1 MLTVKKHID
10 NLYKSKICDDEKEN
24 TEKNKFIVNKN
35 LGLLEKKYNSASITK
50 IYKTMAEAQYYQIK
64 YGGYI
69 YKVSDYKF
77 EEVDLTEEEIDEGV
91 ISKAEQLDRRELYVL
106 INNVKKDLEESFN
119 PIKDLI
125 YDIQL
130 LKLWQLYKKAQE
142 NDIVVYGIK
151 TDCLLVK
158 EDKNKLNSIFKFDK
172 NIGGVKFEQYKK
184 PINKK
189 ICMYSNDLIEF
200 KMPTVNIIKLNN
212 EYDANEMKEKLQ
224 SLNHVLIN
232 GLLPGSGKTTGAK
245 NSGYKLEFVTPYN
258 KLCQELRKEK
268 YDSVTL
274 NKLLNINITGEHNKN
289 TKPQDLSKYE
299 AICFDEVKMY
309 GPHYLSKIYNFM
321 NNTDKKVFATGD
333 SDQLQPFGFY
343 LNNVTNV
350 KEYMKRCIDI
360 MFPNQIILEHNKRL
374 KTIQDQLLL
383 IQIKEDIFNL
393 NLDVGQTM
401 ENILKP
407 LTDIKL

>member
-1 MLTVKKHID
+1 
-10 NLYKSKICDDEKEN
+10 
-24 TEKNKFIVNKN
+24 
-35 LGLLEKKYNSASITK
+35 
-50 IYKTMAEAQYYQIK
+50 
-64 YGGYI
+64 
-69 YKVSDYKF
+69 
-77 EEVDLTEEEIDEGV
+77 
-91 ISKAEQLDRRELYVL
+91 
-106 INNVKKDLEESFN
+106 
-119 PIKDLI
+119 
-125 YDIQL
+125 
-130 LKLWQLYKKAQE
+130 
-142 NDIVVYGIK
+142 
-151 TDCLLVK
+151 
-158 EDKNKLNSIFKFDK
+158 
-172 NIGGVKFEQYKK
+172 
-184 PINKK
+184 
-189 ICMYSNDLIEF
+189 MYSNDLIEF

-360 MFPNQIILEHNKRL
+360 MFPNQIILEHN
-374 KTIQDQLLL
+374 
-383 IQIKEDIFNL
+383 
-393 NLDVGQTM
+393 
-401 ENILKP
+401 
-407 LTDIKL
+407 